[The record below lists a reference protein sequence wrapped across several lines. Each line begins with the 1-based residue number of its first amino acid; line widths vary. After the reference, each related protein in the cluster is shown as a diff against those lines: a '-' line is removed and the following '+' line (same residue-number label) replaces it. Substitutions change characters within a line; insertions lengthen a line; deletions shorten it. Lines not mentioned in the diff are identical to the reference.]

1 VEKVLLQLM
10 PMLKLRPYQEQ
21 AADFLYEHDRAMVL
35 APVGAGKT
43 AITLTA
49 MDAMIKDGHVKRWL
63 VVAPKR
69 VCTDV
74 WPVEAPKWS
83 KHLKLAVAVGTPKQ
97 RNDVFSS
104 DANVI
109 VINYDNL
116 QWLAGLCDV
125 TGDGLPVDGL
135 VFDELTK
142 LKNPSGAR
150 FKAFHKII
158 KEVPIRWGLT
168 GSFTS
173 NGLEDVFGQCKIV
186 DQTLLGRAKG
196 AFMQQ
201 YFVLINKEFGE
212 WAPRVGSLAKVM
224 DKIKPAT
231 FVLEPGEYKDKL
243 PPLHVVEVRCD
254 LLDRKPYEKM
264 KADFVALGVAAIN
277 GGVVT
282 GKLQQ
287 MASGFVYDTRK
298 TASET
303 PGKFIVTQMP
313 VWFSPHKFDRLEE
326 LLDENQ
332 HANTIIVYQYQE
344 ELAELKRRFNP
355 TTLDDDRA
363 IERWN
368 AGQVRLLAVHPKSAG
383 HGLNLQH
390 GGCHMV
396 FLSLPWSLELYEQ
409 TIGRLHRSGQAHA
422 VWCYV
427 MLTNKTV
434 DEKIFAALHDKRAV
448 SDIAMEELK

>member
-1 VEKVLLQLM
+1 M
-10 PMLKLRPYQEQ
+10 KLRDYQET
-21 AADFLYEHDRAMVL
+21 AADFLYEHDRAMIL

-49 MDAMIKDGHVKRWL
+49 MWEMLRDDHVKRFL
-63 VVAPKR
+63 VLAPKR

-74 WPVEAPKWS
+74 WPVEQPKWAPMAS
-83 KHLKLAVAVGTPKQ
+83 LAVAVGTPAQ
-97 RNDVFSS
+97 RKAALYSS
-104 DANVI
+104 AQII
-109 VINYDNL
+109 VSNYDNI
-116 QWLAGLCDV
+116 QWLAEQNLAHIDAI
-125 TGDGLPVDGL
+125 

-150 FKAFHKII
+150 FKALNKVIGDI
-158 KEVPIRWGLT
+158 SIRWGLT

-201 YFVLINKEFGE
+201 YFTLVNKEYGD
-212 WAPRVGSLAKVM
+212 WKPRKGSLELVM
-224 DKIKPAT
+224 QRIKPAT

-243 PPLHVVEVRCD
+243 PPLHTVEVACKMD
-254 LLDRKPYEKM
+254 MTSYNKM
-264 KADFVALGVAAIN
+264 KKDFVLDDVVAVNAA
-277 GGVVT
+277 VVT
-282 GKLQQ
+282 QKLQQ
-287 MASGFVYDTRK
+287 MSSGFLYSDNG
-298 TASET
+298 S
-303 PGKFIVTQMP
+303 I
-313 VWFSPHKFDRLEE
+313 WLSPHKFDRLEE

-332 HANTIIVYQYQE
+332 HANTLLVYQYQE
-344 ELAELKRRFNP
+344 ELAEIKRRFKWVV
-355 TTLDDDRA
+355 TLDDDDA

-368 AGQVRLLAVHPKSAG
+368 RGEVRLLAVHPKSAG

-390 GGCHMV
+390 GGCHVV

-409 TIGRLHRSGQAHA
+409 TLGRLHRSGQKNP

-427 MLTNKTV
+427 MLTDGTV
-434 DEKIFAALHDKRAV
+434 DHKIWLSLHDKL
-448 SDIAMEELK
+448 SFSQIALEALK